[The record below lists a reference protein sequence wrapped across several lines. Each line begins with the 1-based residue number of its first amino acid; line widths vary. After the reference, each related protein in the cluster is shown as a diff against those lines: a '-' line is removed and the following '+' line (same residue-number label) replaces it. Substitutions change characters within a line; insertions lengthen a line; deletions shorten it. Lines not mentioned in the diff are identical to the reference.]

1 MFASQDLFEVRCRAS
16 ITLWP
21 KIRLKIGPSCAEYTG
36 RRLGF
41 SAENHYEDLYPNA
54 VFRWRMRGGKGI
66 MKALVVYW
74 SKTKNTEKVA
84 HAVKDGLLACGVEAV
99 FKRTEEAADEDFFD
113 YDLVCVGFPTYQWL
127 PPKPAKDFF
136 MKKLAEY
143 REQGRVKLGAPKVPG
158 KNALICCTYSGPHT
172 GVNEAIPAGKYVGQ
186 LFEHIGF
193 TVLDEWYILGEFH
206 GSEARSTKGK
216 LGDIKGRP
224 NEEDLQKVREEV
236 VRLVKDIQAP
246 ISHPF
251 QKEAAALKRIL
262 QEHGPSINS
271 RSKVKMV
278 NE

>member
-1 MFASQDLFEVRCRAS
+1 
-16 ITLWP
+16 
-21 KIRLKIGPSCAEYTG
+21 
-36 RRLGF
+36 
-41 SAENHYEDLYPNA
+41 
-54 VFRWRMRGGKGI
+54 

-84 HAVKDGLLACGVEAV
+84 HTIKEGLLESCVDIV

-113 YDLVCVGFPTYQWL
+113 YDLVCACFPTYQWL
-127 PPKPAKDFF
+127 PPKPANDFF

-193 TVLDEWYILGEFH
+193 TILDEWYILGEFH
-206 GSEARSTKGK
+206 GSEARSTMGK

-224 NEEDLQKVREEV
+224 NEEDLQKVREDV
-236 VRLVKDIQAP
+236 VRLVQAIQTP
-246 ISHPF
+246 ISHAF
-251 QKEAAALKRIL
+251 QKEAAALRRIL
-262 QEHGPSINS
+262 REHIPQIQSGSKATPLDGYSESTSPRSNPGRKRKWSITNS
-271 RSKVKMV
+271 AFWAGR
-278 NE
+278 